1 MATLLHDGLAVIT
14 TVRLN
19 QMGYARI
26 GGGGDKKTLLEL
38 PGAASRDDVA
48 ML

>member
-19 QMGYARI
+19 QMGYARK
-26 GGGGDKKTLLEL
+26 GGREGEAIKKPACAL
-38 PGAASRDDVA
+38 GAANRD
-48 ML
+48 